1 MMAIALQVT
10 ACLNTLYFPVYDF
23 LFRIDACMHGTDDN
37 TQQHGK
43 QMIYVAAGDR
53 STNTAGSSFWPEING
68 IYSAM
73 SQGP

>member
-1 MMAIALQVT
+1 
-10 ACLNTLYFPVYDF
+10 
-23 LFRIDACMHGTDDN
+23 MHGTDDN

-43 QMIYVAAGDR
+43 QLIYVAAADG